1 MTAGPRTAGPVIRE
15 SSPMPATPKD
25 NAGGHLLCHSGS
37 YHARA
42 PRLSGVSPEETPHS
56 TRGTESS
63 ANRRAVRK
71 GATSPRGSQRGTRP
85 GS

>member
-42 PRLSGVSPEETPHS
+42 PRLSGASPE
-56 TRGTESS
+56 
-63 ANRRAVRK
+63 RATLDK
-71 GATSPRGSQRGTRP
+71 GDRELSQPQSCAQRCHGRHGAPNGNAAP